1 MKPDYVE
8 AEEYRARPRSHRRCD
23 VVVSGVETTTQ
34 RVLGRANERLVLR
47 VQRTPDSSHLILS
60 SRFRGKPFAPDAM
73 IAISARDAQ
82 GREKNVTRRLR
93 STVNAVREVQLRRF
107 STRWRSVPPSMAG
120 CSSAGAFFERD
131 QSGERCLRV
140 NRKRRR
146 SDGRKRPVR
155 PSGNPPGR
163 AIKRARRGTRR
174 TPAERPLPTEEPSRG
189 NVVTSV
195 RHGHIDRNLS
205 GTHELERAVGL
216 ATKIPIDGLV
226 GSRPVGVVRT
236 VEPSGRPWGLLRAVL
251 SRDIVTN
258 VGFDRIVRAVR

>member
-1 MKPDYVE
+1 MSKPRNIAPDRVLT
-8 AEEYRARPRSHRRCD
+8 AAATSWCLA
-23 VVVSGVETTTQ
+23 VETTTQ

-155 PSGNPPGR
+155 PSGNPLAEAGVGAVVLPSLFEEQIR
-163 AIKRARRGTRR
+163 ADADRDERLAEAGTDSFGEAM
-174 TPAERPLPTEEPSRG
+174 TYL
-189 NVVTSV
+189 
-195 RHGHIDRNLS
+195 IDPDAS
-205 GTHELERAVGL
+205 
-216 ATKIPIDGLV
+216 I
-226 GSRPVGVVRT
+226 
-236 VEPSGRPWGLLRAVL
+236 
-251 SRDIVTN
+251 
-258 VGFDRIVRAVR
+258 